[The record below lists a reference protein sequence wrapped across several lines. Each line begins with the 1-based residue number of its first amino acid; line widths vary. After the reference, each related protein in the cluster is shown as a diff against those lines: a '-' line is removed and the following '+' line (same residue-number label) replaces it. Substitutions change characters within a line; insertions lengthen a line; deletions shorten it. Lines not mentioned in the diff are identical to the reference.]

1 MESQR
6 SSEAH
11 GGELVGFPTDDLER
25 KLEAALATLRAAN
38 VPIDGKRVDHAC
50 YRSATKDEYFAA
62 KRAAEAGG
70 ATLLVE
76 SMIGGRPIATYALAR
91 PISTHAIALLELPAP
106 KPGRPYAT
114 GWEHAE
120 IALGDDLEA
129 VAASLRDHASLDVD
143 FRAWRKAVN
152 RDVSVGCPGG
162 FAVKLHAAPLDEVV
176 AMELREGLVEPV
188 PADYW
193 DAH

>member
-1 MESQR
+1 
-6 SSEAH
+6 
-11 GGELVGFPTDDLER
+11 
-25 KLEAALATLRAAN
+25 
-38 VPIDGKRVDHAC
+38 
-50 YRSATKDEYFAA
+50 
-62 KRAAEAGG
+62 
-70 ATLLVE
+70 
-76 SMIGGRPIATYALAR
+76 
-91 PISTHAIALLELPAP
+91 ELPAP